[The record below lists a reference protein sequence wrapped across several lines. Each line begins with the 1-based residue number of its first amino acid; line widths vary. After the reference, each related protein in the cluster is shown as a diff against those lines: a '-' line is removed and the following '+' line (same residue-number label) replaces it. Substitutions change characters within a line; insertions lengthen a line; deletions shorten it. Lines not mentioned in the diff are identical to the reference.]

1 MPVEERGSKIL
12 VCLVLFHV
20 QECAVEDIGKVVSPN
35 PQGTGDC
42 QTTAL
47 VFIL

>member
-1 MPVEERGSKIL
+1 MPVEEIGAKIL

-20 QECAVEDIGKVVSPN
+20 RECAMEDIGKVVSPA

-42 QTTAL
+42 QTTVL